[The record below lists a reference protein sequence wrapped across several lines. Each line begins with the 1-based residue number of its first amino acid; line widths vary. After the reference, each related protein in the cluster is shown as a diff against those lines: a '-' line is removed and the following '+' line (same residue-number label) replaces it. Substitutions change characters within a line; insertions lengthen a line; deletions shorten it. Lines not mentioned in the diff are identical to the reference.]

1 MKRLYSV
8 IFIIF
13 ALLGIALFNDMH
25 STTQAKK
32 IPTVGILQFMTHPA
46 LNAINKGIM
55 DELKANGYV
64 NGKNIKIDFQNA
76 QGDQSNLKTM
86 ATKFDNEN
94 ATVSVGIATPAAQA
108 LVNTMP
114 TKKVLFAASTNPVG
128 AQLVKSLTHPGKYVT
143 GVSDQAPLKVQ
154 LKLIKKMVPTLKTL
168 GIIYT
173 SSDDSA
179 TTEAKKMQKLA
190 TDNGIKVK
198 VYTIAQTNDLAQIA
212 QTMVNN
218 HNVDAVFVPTDNT
231 IASAMPVLVQATNQA
246 KVPVFPTV
254 DTMVK
259 QGGVAAESINQYAIG
274 RKTGKMLI
282 RILKGQKIS
291 DTPVEF
297 MKNGQ
302 LVINTKQTKKLGI
315 NVANNLLTQANKQ
328 GGIIK

>member
-1 MKRLYSV
+1 MKRLYTV
-8 IFIIF
+8 IFTIF
-13 ALLGIALFNDMH
+13 ALLGIALFNDTH
-25 STTQAKK
+25 STNNTKK

-55 DELKANGYV
+55 DELKANGYID
-64 NGKNIKIDFQNA
+64 GKNIKIDFQNA

-128 AQLVKSLTHPGKYVT
+128 AQLVKSLSNPGKYVT
-143 GVSDQAPLKVQ
+143 GVSDQAPLNAQ
-154 LKLIKKMVPTLKTL
+154 LKLIKKLVPSLKTL

-179 TTEAKKMQKLA
+179 TTEAKKMQKIALA
-190 TDNGIKVK
+190 NHLKVK
-198 VYTIAQTNDLAQIA
+198 TYTIAQTNDLAQVA

-246 KVPVFPTV
+246 KIPVFPTV

-274 RKTGKMLI
+274 RKTGKMLV

-302 LVINTKQTKKLGI
+302 LVINTQQAKKLDI
-315 NVANNLLTQANKQ
+315 NIENKLITQAQKQ